1 LSVMKHY
8 EIKFWRRNLMVFS
21 PCGKYKV

>member
-1 LSVMKHY
+1 MKHY

-21 PCGKYKV
+21 PCGKYKE